1 MEFDDFPYIGN
12 FIIPTDEYFSE
23 GFVYH
28 QPAQL
33 TYFWE
38 FGGPHDPA
46 IHPHVPSQL
55 ALLYGRQFIQ
65 KNAGDAPAG
74 RNRFYPIAFHC

>member
-1 MEFDDFPYIGN
+1 MIFHILGV
-12 FIIPTDEYFSE
+12 IIPTDEYFSE
-23 GFVYH
+23 GLKTPTSSTNVFLGV
-28 QPAQL
+28 
-33 TYFWE
+33 W
-38 FGGPHDPA
+38 HDPA

-55 ALLYGRQFIQ
+55 AMLYGRQFIQ